1 MSDSTRSN
9 IPSNILQG
17 PSEHGSSEIVLFHLP
32 RFQRGFAISELPF
45 STFFPVS
52 VSVVEVELVSKSRA

>member
-32 RFQRGFAISELPF
+32 RFQRGFAISELP
-45 STFFPVS
+45 
-52 VSVVEVELVSKSRA
+52 SVVEVELVSKSRD